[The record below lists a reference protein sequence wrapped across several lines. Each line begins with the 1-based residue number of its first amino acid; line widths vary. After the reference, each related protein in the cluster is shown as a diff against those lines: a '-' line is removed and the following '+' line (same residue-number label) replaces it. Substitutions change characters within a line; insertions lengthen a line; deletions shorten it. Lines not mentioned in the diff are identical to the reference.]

1 MLFEEWI
8 EQAYSLGASD
18 LHLEADTPIVARIR
32 GELQTVGATISGAT
46 LQQVAR
52 DLLGDQWQRFL
63 ERGSADHAESVGGI
77 RLRANFFQTVRGI
90 AVAIRLL
97 APSVKDL
104 RVCNLHK
111 DLRKFVEASSG
122 LVIISGPTGS
132 GKSTTLA
139 ALIEEINATRARHI
153 VTLESPIEYLFANR
167 QSFIRQREIPT
178 HSPSFEQGIIDALR
192 ENPDVLVISEMRTP
206 EVMRLTLNAAETGHL
221 VLATMHS
228 SNCAEALSR
237 LCMSFPEG
245 IQGSVRAQLA
255 DCLVAVCCQRLE
267 FLSAARLHVPRCEIL
282 LPTSGA
288 RGTIRSGNFSQ
299 IATVLQSGGEEGMWT
314 FDRYQRWMEQVTD
327 WVRPPSSA
335 AQRVQGDPAVRA
347 AQGRPAQGRPA
358 PGLRTAPELHPATG
372 LRAGARPLSPRAAG
386 AAVPTQTRAAQGPP
400 KPGSGSAS
408 SGEEIIDVPA
418 EEMDLAALAELA
430 KNAIERKT

>member
-1 MLFEEWI
+1 
-8 EQAYSLGASD
+8 
-18 LHLEADTPIVARIR
+18 
-32 GELQTVGATISGAT
+32 
-46 LQQVAR
+46 
-52 DLLGDQWQRFL
+52 
-63 ERGSADHAESVGGI
+63 
-77 RLRANFFQTVRGI
+77 
-90 AVAIRLL
+90 
-97 APSVKDL
+97 
-104 RVCNLHK
+104 
-111 DLRKFVEASSG
+111 
-122 LVIISGPTGS
+122 
-132 GKSTTLA
+132 
-139 ALIEEINATRARHI
+139 
-153 VTLESPIEYLFANR
+153 LFANR

-178 HSPSFEQGIIDALR
+178 HSPSFEQGIVDALR

-267 FLSAARLHVPRCEIL
+267 FLSAPRLHVPRCEIL
-282 LPTSGA
+282 LPSSGA

-335 AQRVQGDPAVRA
+335 ALRVQGEA
-347 AQGRPAQGRPA
+347 A
-358 PGLRTAPELHPATG
+358 
-372 LRAGARPLSPRAAG
+372 LRAGAALHAAAGLHAGARLRSGARPLSPRAVTAT
-386 AAVPTQTRAAQGPP
+386 PTQTRAAEVRPP
-400 KPGSGSAS
+400 PQPGAGSAS
-408 SGEEIIDVPA
+408 SAEEIIDVPA

-430 KNAIERKT
+430 KNAAERKT

>member
-1 MLFEEWI
+1 MQFEQWI

-32 GELQTVGATISGAT
+32 GELQTVGANVSGAT
-46 LQQVAR
+46 LEQVAR
-52 DLLGDQWQRFL
+52 DLLGEQWPQFI
-63 ERGSADHAESVGGI
+63 ERGSADHSESIGGN
-77 RLRANFFQTVRGI
+77 RLRADFYQTGGGI
-90 AVAIRLL
+90 AAGIRLL

-104 RVCNLHK
+104 RVCNLHR
-111 DLRKFVEASSG
+111 DLRKFIEPTSG

-178 HSPSFEQGIIDALR
+178 HSPSFEQGIVDALR

-237 LCMSFPEG
+237 LCMSFPSD
-245 IQGSVRAQLA
+245 IQPSIRAQLA
-255 DCLVAVCCQRLE
+255 DCLVGVSCQRLD
-267 FLSAARLHVPRCEIL
+267 FLSAHRLRVPRCELL
-282 LPTSGA
+282 LPSSGVKGA
-288 RGTIRSGNFSQ
+288 MRSGNFSQ
-299 IATVLQSGGEEGMWT
+299 LAKVLQSGGEDGMWS
-314 FDRYQRWMEQVTD
+314 FDRYQRWMSQHKE
-327 WVRPPSSA
+327 WVRPSA
-335 AQRVQGDPAVRA
+335 ATAVVDDP
-347 AQGRPAQGRPA
+347 P
-358 PGLRTAPELHPATG
+358 
-372 LRAGARPLSPRAAG
+372 
-386 AAVPTQTRAAQGPP
+386 
-400 KPGSGSAS
+400 
-408 SGEEIIDVPA
+408 
-418 EEMDLAALAELA
+418 AALATPA
-430 KNAIERKT
+430 TAATPVK

>member
-1 MLFEEWI
+1 
-8 EQAYSLGASD
+8 
-18 LHLEADTPIVARIR
+18 
-32 GELQTVGATISGAT
+32 
-46 LQQVAR
+46 
-52 DLLGDQWQRFL
+52 
-63 ERGSADHAESVGGI
+63 
-77 RLRANFFQTVRGI
+77 LRANFFQTVRGI
-90 AVAIRLL
+90 AAAIRLL

-139 ALIEEINATRARHI
+139 ALIEELNATRARHI
-153 VTLESPIEYLFANR
+153 VTLESPIEYLFTNR

-178 HSPSFEQGIIDALR
+178 HSPSFEQGIVDALR

-267 FLSAARLHVPRCEIL
+267 FLSTARLHVPRCEIL
-282 LPTSGA
+282 LPSSGA

-314 FDRYQRWMEQVTD
+314 FERYQRWMEQVTD

-335 AQRVQGDPAVRA
+335 ALRVQGETALRA
-347 AQGRPAQGRPA
+347 AAGRPAS
-358 PGLRTAPELHPATG
+358 GLRTTPELRAATG
-372 LRAGARPLSPRAAG
+372 LRAGARSLAPRAAG
-386 AAVPTQTRAAQGPP
+386 TAAPTQTRAAQAAPQP
-400 KPGSGSAS
+400 SAGNVS
-408 SGEEIIDVPA
+408 AGEEIIDVPA

>member
-1 MLFEEWI
+1 MQFEDWI

-32 GELQTVGATISGAT
+32 GELQTVGANVSGAT
-46 LQQVAR
+46 LEQVAR
-52 DLLGDQWQRFL
+52 DLLGEQWPQFV
-63 ERGSADHAESVGGI
+63 ERGSADHSESIGGI
-77 RLRANFFQTVRGI
+77 RLRANFYQTVRGI
-90 AVAIRLL
+90 AAAIRLL

-104 RVCNLHK
+104 RVCNLHR
-111 DLRKFVEASSG
+111 DLRKFIEPTSG

-178 HSPSFEQGIIDALR
+178 HSPSFEQGIVDALR

-237 LCMSFPEG
+237 LCMSFPSD
-245 IQGSVRAQLA
+245 IQASVRAQLA

-267 FLSAARLHVPRCEIL
+267 FLSNARLHVPRCEIL

-327 WVRPPSSA
+327 WVRPPPA
-335 AQRVQGDPAVRA
+335 AALRVQGEAAPRA
-347 AQGRPAQGRPA
+347 APALRATARPA
-358 PGLRTAPELHPATG
+358 T
-372 LRAGARPLSPRAAG
+372 PRAAG
-386 AAVPTQTRAAQGPP
+386 AAAPTQPRVPQGAPP
-400 KPGSGSAS
+400 SNPPSRSSAPA
-408 SGEEIIDVPA
+408 EEVFEVPA
-418 EEMDLAALAELA
+418 EDMDLAALAELA
-430 KNAIERKT
+430 KKAIERKT

>member
-1 MLFEEWI
+1 MLFEQWI

-32 GELQTVGATISGAT
+32 GELQTVGANVTGAT
-46 LQQVAR
+46 LEQVAR
-52 DLLGDQWQRFL
+52 DLLGDQWPQFI
-63 ERGSADHAESVGGI
+63 ERGSADLSESIGGI
-77 RLRANFFQTVRGI
+77 RLRANFYQTVRGI
-90 AVAIRLL
+90 AAAIRLL

-111 DLRKFVEASSG
+111 DFRKFIEPSSG

-178 HSPSFEQGIIDALR
+178 HAPSFEQGIVDALR

-228 SNCAEALSR
+228 SNCSEALSR
-237 LCMSFPEG
+237 LCMSFPSD
-245 IQGSVRAQLA
+245 IQASVRAQLA

-267 FLSAARLHVPRCEIL
+267 FLSGPRLHVPRCEIL

-314 FDRYQRWMEQVTD
+314 FERYQRWMDQATD
-327 WVRPPSSA
+327 WVHPPSSA
-335 AQRVQGDPAVRA
+335 ALRAEGPATPRPAAALRTMAKPAPARA
-347 AQGRPAQGRPA
+347 ASSVPQPRPA
-358 PGLRTAPELHPATG
+358 PRPASG
-372 LRAGARPLSPRAAG
+372 RAAP
-386 AAVPTQTRAAQGPP
+386 ADEVI
-400 KPGSGSAS
+400 
-408 SGEEIIDVPA
+408 EVPA

-430 KNAIERKT
+430 KKAIERKT

>member
-1 MLFEEWI
+1 MQFEEWI

-32 GELQTVGATISGAT
+32 GELQTVGANVSGAT
-46 LQQVAR
+46 LEQVAR
-52 DLLGDQWQRFL
+52 DLLGEQWPQFI
-63 ERGSADHAESVGGI
+63 ERGSADHAESIGGI
-77 RLRANFFQTVRGI
+77 RLRVNFFHTVRGI
-90 AVAIRLL
+90 AAAIRLL

-111 DLRKFVEASSG
+111 DLRKFVEATSG
-122 LVIISGPTGS
+122 LCIISGPTGS

-139 ALIEEINATRARHI
+139 ALIEEINATRARHV

-178 HSPSFEQGIIDALR
+178 HSPSFEQGIVDALR

-245 IQGSVRAQLA
+245 VQPSVRAQLA

-267 FLSAARLHVPRCEIL
+267 FLSTARLHVPRCEIL

-335 AQRVQGDPAVRA
+335 ALRVQGEAAPRAPYAAPA
-347 AQGRPAQGRPA
+347 
-358 PGLRTAPELHPATG
+358 LRTAG
-372 LRAGARPLSPRAAG
+372 RAAPSRAPSP
-386 AAVPTQTRAAQGPP
+386 AAPMQPRVPQAPP
-400 KPGSGSAS
+400 PPQSAS
-408 SGEEIIDVPA
+408 RSFGPAEEIIDVPA
-418 EEMDLAALAELA
+418 EDMDLAALAELA
-430 KNAIERKT
+430 KRAIERKT